1 MLEMASIKEWRIKYE
16 EIKRR
21 HGSEIEKLN
30 VIIEKLKIELE
41 EYRNRKDQTGYI
53 RTLEEKIQQLKF
65 QWESHVCDNKGKYSD
80 QESEYSEKLEYVA
93 DVAETRVV
101 QGGVTR
107 TVAGG

>member
-41 EYRNRKDQTGYI
+41 EYRNRKD
-53 RTLEEKIQQLKF
+53 
-65 QWESHVCDNKGKYSD
+65 
-80 QESEYSEKLEYVA
+80 
-93 DVAETRVV
+93 
-101 QGGVTR
+101 
-107 TVAGG
+107 